1 MSLPPISLHN
11 IPPALVPQRVH
22 SDHIEFNS
30 GDISLLGLKPSSTW
44 ALQTEELAS
53 RDQAKRVMW
62 VRHAQG
68 IHNAAELA
76 LGKDEWESVECRK
89 DVYFDANLNEIGVEQ
104 SKVLQFALNGPLT
117 TRALKVDLIIVS
129 PLSRAIETA
138 QIAFESVW
146 DQVPVIAVELARERF
161 GKNICDKRRSVS
173 ELKRLFPRVDFDSFM
188 DGEHDSYHDAEVRE
202 TPEQVAE
209 RVKRLMHW
217 IMQLP
222 YDSVAVVGHS
232 DYMSH
237 ASVVA
242 GFPHHWPANCELVP
256 MMLRNS
262 NE

>member
-1 MSLPPISLHN
+1 MSFPPIPQHN
-11 IPPALVPQRVH
+11 ILPAQVPQRVP
-22 SDHIEFNS
+22 SSHIEFNS
-30 GDISLLGLKPSSTW
+30 EDITLLGLKPSSTW
-44 ALQTEELAS
+44 ALQTEELTG
-53 RDQAKRVMW
+53 QAKRVMW

-76 LGKDEWESVECRK
+76 LGKAEWESVECRK
-89 DVYFDANLNEIGVEQ
+89 DAYFDANLNEIGVEQ

-146 DQVPVIAVELARERF
+146 NDVPVVAVELARERF
-161 GKNICDKRRSVS
+161 GKNICDKRRPVS
-173 ELKRLFPRVDFDSFM
+173 ELKRLFPRVDFDSCM
-188 DGEHDSYHDAEVRE
+188 DGEHDALHDAEVRE
-202 TPEQVAE
+202 SPEQVAE

-222 YDSVAVVGHS
+222 YDSIAVVGHS

-256 MMLRNS
+256 MMLRS